1 MKIIGE
7 KLRVARE
14 ASGRSIDDIAL
25 ATRIN
30 RQFLIDIE
38 QGTPLALPKTYIR
51 AFIAD
56 YAREVG
62 LNPVDLLIEYES
74 SVSTTG
80 TSHPND
86 EAAVNDEEFS
96 HLRSTIPQYVPI
108 KKFHKHQFRVLL
120 IVIVFIVAGFIITIF
135 WMRRENTPKPIQEI
149 SFSEVVKE
157 QEQRINPLINN
168 IDSMK
173 AGDLPSKTEVH
184 NDSLFLE
191 GIASESV
198 WVRIVIDGNPAIEY
212 TLPRFYKKQW
222 KAKKSFIVSM
232 GNAAGISF
240 TLNGQKMGSLSPTK
254 RPMKNVAINWETL
267 GKIKN
272 RYP

>member
-1 MKIIGE
+1 MKTIGE

-38 QGTPLALPKTYIR
+38 QGTPPALPKTYIR

-62 LNPVDLLIEYES
+62 LNPVDLLIESES
-74 SVSTTG
+74 SVLSTD
-80 TSHPND
+80 TSHSND
-86 EAAVNDEEFS
+86 KAAVNGEELA
-96 HLRSTIPQYVPI
+96 HSTSTTHQYVPI
-108 KKFHKHQFRVLL
+108 KKFHKHQLRVLL
-120 IVIVFIVAGFIITIF
+120 MVIVFIVTGFIIIIF
-135 WMRRENTPKPIQEI
+135 WMHRENTPRPMQEI